1 MKRLIVGDIHG
12 CYAEFQALL
21 DQAGLADDD
30 EIIALG
36 DLVDRG
42 PDSPRVVDF
51 FQNHPRARSLM
62 GNHEWKHV
70 QIRRGQAEPAP
81 SQTLA
86 REQFTTERYAYALR
100 WFEEL
105 PTSIGLPEALLIHG
119 CFDPTSSL
127 AGQRPDTLLGTMSA
141 EAYLRRHY
149 PHPWFELYQGPRP
162 LVAGH
167 HDYSKVGK
175 PLVIRDKVFLIDT
188 GCCYGRAL
196 TGLLLP
202 DFRLLSVPSRR
213 NYWGLA
219 VQRHGLKGKK
229 PPADQ
234 GIDSASIR
242 E

>member
-1 MKRLIVGDIHG
+1 MKTLVIGDIHG
-12 CYAEFQALL
+12 CFEEFQELL
-21 DQAGLADDD
+21 DQAGLTDDD
-30 EIIALG
+30 KIIALG

-51 FQNHPRARSLM
+51 FQNQARARSLM

-70 QIRRGQAEPAP
+70 LIRRGQADPAP
-81 SQTLA
+81 SQAMA
-86 REQFTTERYAYALR
+86 RDQFTTERYAFALR

-105 PTSIGLPEALLIHG
+105 PTHISLPEALLIHG
-119 CFDPTSSL
+119 CFDPARSL
-127 AGQRPDTLLGTMSA
+127 TEQRPDTLLGTMSA
-141 EAYLRRHY
+141 EGYLRRHY
-149 PHPWFELYQGPRP
+149 NRPWYELYPGEHP

-167 HDYSKVGK
+167 HDYSRAGQ

-202 DFRLLSVPSRR
+202 GFRFLSVPSRR

-219 VQRHGLKGKK
+219 VQRHGL
-229 PPADQ
+229 PPADTRPKPS
-234 GIDSASIR
+234 G
-242 E
+242 ENG

>member
-12 CYAEFQALL
+12 CFDEFQRLL

-30 EIIALG
+30 GIIALG

-51 FQNHPRARSLM
+51 FRNHPRARSLM
-62 GNHEWKHV
+62 GNHEWKHLLV
-70 QIRRGQAEPAP
+70 RRGQMDPAP
-81 SQTLA
+81 SQELA
-86 REQFTTERYAYALR
+86 RHQFTTEGYADALR
-100 WFEEL
+100 WFETL
-105 PTSIGLPEALLIHG
+105 PPSIALPEALLIHG
-119 CFDPTSSL
+119 CLDPAKPL
-127 AGQRPDTLLGTMSA
+127 AEQRPETLLGTLSA
-141 EAYLRRHY
+141 EGYLRRHY
-149 PHPWFELYQGPRP
+149 PQPWYELYEGPTP

-167 HDYSKVGK
+167 HDYSRAGR
-175 PLVIRDKVFLIDT
+175 PLVIRDRVFLIDT

-219 VQRHGLKGKK
+219 VQRHGLKGKR
-229 PPADQ
+229 PPADP
-234 GIDSASIR
+234 GIDPASAG